1 MPCPCRAV
9 SGRIVPAKGGFR
21 AFRRQT
27 GTRTVAQIADKTGSK
42 KTLTDSDIST
52 YQRRS
57 GPSGGVVG
65 TDADAHVTPQA
76 GHDADAAPKAG
87 RDVDAAPK
95 AHSDAD
101 AAPAR
106 DRDA

>member
-1 MPCPCRAV
+1 
-9 SGRIVPAKGGFR
+9 
-21 AFRRQT
+21 
-27 GTRTVAQIADKTGSK
+27 VAQIADKTGSK

-65 TDADAHVTPQA
+65 TDADAHVTLQA
-76 GHDADAAPKAG
+76 GHDADVMPKAG